1 MPDGDPSR
9 FHGLLAIAAFVAV
22 AWLFSSSRGRVPVR
36 IVVTGMLLQVVI
48 ALLLLRV
55 PVTADAFD
63 AVAGVVAK
71 AISFADEGSRFVF
84 GSLSDPSG
92 PWGFVFAF
100 RVLPVIVFFAATM
113 AVLYQLRVMPVIV
126 SGMAWCLRRTL
137 GVTGTEALSTASNVL
152 VGQTEAPLCVRP
164 YLPRMTRSQLM
175 VVMTGGFATIAG
187 SVLAGY
193 VSFLGGEDEARR
205 VEFARHLLTASL
217 MSAPAAFVMAKL
229 LVPETEPVE
238 ESEVEAAELKPGANV
253 LDAVAV
259 GAGDGLKLALNV
271 AAMLVAFVAIL
282 ALMDWPIA
290 ALGEWAPVAA
300 WRAEH
305 DLGPWGI
312 APLLGLCF
320 SPVAWL
326 LGIPSNDVSRVGEL
340 LGTQIVATEFVA
352 YLRLSEMQADS
363 SLSPRSVVIATY
375 ALCGFANLPSIA
387 VQIGGLGALAPTR
400 RADLSRLA
408 FRAMCGGAMACW
420 STAAIAGMV
429 LPADE
434 MPPRLD
440 VSPISQ
446 RAEDS
451 PASERD
457 ADTCGPPVPGI
468 VVLDGRDSWPQG
480 LRKIEE
486 PLATLHNVFEIA
498 PGLYSGSG
506 PETEAEL
513 DALANLGI
521 RTVISVDGA
530 RPKHEWASERGMRY
544 VHLPIG
550 YDTVDPLQRMRLVR
564 SVRDLERPIY
574 LHCHHGKHRGPA
586 ALVYAQVSL
595 GRCDARTGLR
605 LLEILGTSRSSPGLY
620 AAVTG
625 ASLVDPDEIDA
636 VEELELAPVAKVGDL
651 AAGMAKA
658 DRVFDRLFV
667 IEAAGWKVP
676 AEHPDLVPAA
686 ETGILTEL
694 FRGMRGLREGASPGD
709 DHERQIEAFIER
721 STALEAAIREGRAK
735 EASAVLADLDTR
747 CTACHKAWR
756 NK

>member
-137 GVTGTEALSTASNVL
+137 GVTGTEAL
-152 VGQTEAPLCVRP
+152 
-164 YLPRMTRSQLM
+164 
-175 VVMTGGFATIAG
+175 
-187 SVLAGY
+187 AGY

-282 ALMDWPIA
+282 ALMDWPIS

-605 LLEILGTSRSSPGLY
+605 LLEILGTSRSYPGLY